1 MSLPEL
7 SGTFNTFL
15 TILVPQ
21 SLKLTLTYKSWK
33 DLGRNGR
40 SPMRHYPKIGFLEF
54 ALLSLTFTSSCNSN
68 SSSKHEGAEQP
79 EATNSIIGAGST
91 FIYPI
96 MTRWISTFQGNHTG
110 VQINYQS
117 IGSGGGIQ
125 QLKQGLVDFGAS
137 DAVLDDEHLKAMPAL
152 VQIPESAGPVCITYN
167 LPELKSPLKLSAAA
181 LSGIFL
187 GKIKSWQDP
196 VVKKDNPGV
205 ALLKY
210 PVVVAHRSDGSGT
223 TNIFTTYL
231 AKVSPD
237 WAKQVGKGI
246 SVSWPSGLGGKGSE
260 GVTGV
265 IKQTPGAIGYVE
277 LTYAKENNLPVALI
291 RNQAGNWEDP
301 SPAGTTAAIEAF
313 SDDLAKDIR
322 APIVDP
328 PDSARDAYPICGLTY
343 LLVTK
348 DGKDVKKRETVKTFI
363 QYVITDGQASAE
375 ALSYAKLPATLVDQ
389 DQKLLSE
396 ILANGQP
403 IQNAAS
409 SAGK

>member
-1 MSLPEL
+1 MP
-7 SGTFNTFL
+7 
-15 TILVPQ
+15 
-21 SLKLTLTYKSWK
+21 
-33 DLGRNGR
+33 
-40 SPMRHYPKIGFLEF
+40 HHPKIAFLGF
-54 ALLSLTFTSSCNSN
+54 ALLSLAFVVACKSN
-68 SSSKHEGAEQP
+68 SSSKHEGAEQSGGS
-79 EATNSIIGAGST
+79 NSIIGAGST

-96 MTRWISTFQGNHTG
+96 MTRWISAFQGNHTE

-137 DAVLDDEHLKAMPAL
+137 DAPLDDEHLKTMPAL

-167 LPELKSPLKLSAAA
+167 LPELKSPLKLSGTTLA
-181 LSGIFL
+181 GIFL
-187 GKIKSWQDP
+187 GKIKTWQDP
-196 VVKKDNPGV
+196 AVKKDNPDV
-205 ALLKY
+205 ALPKY
-210 PVVVAHRSDGSGT
+210 PIVAAHRSDGSGT
-223 TNIFTTYL
+223 TNIFTNYL

-237 WAKQVGKGI
+237 WSKQVGKGV
-246 SVSWPSGLGGKGSE
+246 SVSWPAGLGGKGSE

-301 SPAGTTAAIEAF
+301 SPAGTTAAIDAF
-313 SDDLAKDIR
+313 GDDLAKDVR
-322 APIVDP
+322 SPIVDP
-328 PDSARDAYPICGLTY
+328 PASARDAYPICGLTY

-348 DGKDVKKRETVKTFI
+348 DGNDAKKRETVKNFI
-363 QYVITDGQASAE
+363 QYIITDGQASAE
-375 ALSYAKLPATLVDQ
+375 ALSYAKLPPTLVDQ

-396 ILANGQP
+396 IVANRKP
-403 IQNAAS
+403 MQNASS